1 MAYLTDIFDSHFAP
15 TGNATG
21 ATSDVVP
28 WGGWPGG
35 FPGDPNWAVAVVTV
49 PWEVYKR
56 SGKVQIVEEH
66 YDAAHMFVQFLDTNS
81 VNKSVRRVNLC
92 FHSTRSLCGH
102 GRLANLAGL
111 CASSLCQAACP
122 KCAETEPLYTMF
134 STADWL
140 CCDIIPHCGD
150 RSGPPGRCNANCP
163 VRNSD

>member
-1 MAYLTDIFDSHFAP
+1 MDADRNWVRTMHDEQILGCDVPDENELRAPTVPADALLEGLPSPEGLPPRPPWFSCISHFAP

-81 VNKSVRRVNLC
+81 VNKSVRRVDLC
-92 FHSTRSLCGH
+92 FHSTPWSRSSC
-102 GRLANLAGL
+102 
-111 CASSLCQAACP
+111 
-122 KCAETEPLYTMF
+122 
-134 STADWL
+134 
-140 CCDIIPHCGD
+140 
-150 RSGPPGRCNANCP
+150 
-163 VRNSD
+163 

>member
-81 VNKSVRRVNLC
+81 VNKSVRRVDLC
-92 FHSTRSLCGH
+92 FHSTPWSRW
-102 GRLANLAGL
+102 
-111 CASSLCQAACP
+111 
-122 KCAETEPLYTMF
+122 
-134 STADWL
+134 STAL
-140 CCDIIPHCGD
+140 QGLL
-150 RSGPPGRCNANCP
+150 RSRGFPELT
-163 VRNSD
+163 